1 MGDHGGGMNRMVR
14 DYRGGMN
21 CMVRDYRGG
30 MNCMM
35 RDYRGGMNCMV
46 SHGMWSQG
54 NSVVSGVVRMRDR
67 SRDWMVRS
75 RVDSMV
81 SHWVN
86 SMVIHWVTRGD
97 RFGEE
102 GVQEGVS
109 VESIERG
116 SFSTV
121 DRVPGL
127 TSEQVLVKQ
136 GSVWTN
142 KSCTVGSVPSILTH
156 SVGLTS

>member
-21 CMVRDYRGG
+21 CMVRDYSGG
-30 MNCMM
+30 MNI
-35 RDYRGGMNCMV
+35 MV
-46 SHGMWSQG
+46 SHGMWSQC
-54 NSVVSGVVRMRDR
+54 NSVVSSVVRMRDR

-102 GVQEGVS
+102 GVQEGVG

-121 DRVPGL
+121 DLHSGL
-127 TSEQVLVKQ
+127 F
-136 GSVWTN
+136 
-142 KSCTVGSVPSILTH
+142 
-156 SVGLTS
+156 